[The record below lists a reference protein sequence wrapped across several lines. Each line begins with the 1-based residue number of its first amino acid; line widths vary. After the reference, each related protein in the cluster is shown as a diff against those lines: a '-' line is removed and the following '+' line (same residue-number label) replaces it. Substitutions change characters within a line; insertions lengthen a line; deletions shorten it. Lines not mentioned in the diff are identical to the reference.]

1 MRRIWGTNT
10 LPILISQYTI
20 LYTVRPV
27 LIVYCQLAPLYAVHP
42 TNYMLSV
49 PPHICCLSPHF
60 MMFVLHY
67 MLSVPPLY
75 VVSSPTIYC
84 PSPLLYDVHL
94 PTICCPSP
102 HYILSVPPL
111 YAIHPPLYAVRPPT
125 IHCLSLL
132 TALICCASIF
142 GTPPSSPPHT
152 VQSYR

>member
-102 HYILSVPPL
+102 HYMLSVS
-111 YAIHPPLYAVRPPT
+111 PLYAVRPLYVMLEDAKTFHMDFVLGVFTLSKHCPT
-125 IHCLSLL
+125 
-132 TALICCASIF
+132 
-142 GTPPSSPPHT
+142 
-152 VQSYR
+152 